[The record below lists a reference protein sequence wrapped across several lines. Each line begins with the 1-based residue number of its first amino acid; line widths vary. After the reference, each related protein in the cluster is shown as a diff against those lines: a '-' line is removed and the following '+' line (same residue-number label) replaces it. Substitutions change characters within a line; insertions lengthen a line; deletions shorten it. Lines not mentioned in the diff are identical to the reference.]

1 MRLRT
6 LFLAL
11 LVIAAPVAAPQ
22 PAAAQYWSDWRA
34 IEGPFSYRIVA
45 VTREIVNGYPRTAV
59 IWEVRNTGREVGIRV
74 GPRPAVKDA
83 LARYTQPLDL
93 YVPETLD
100 PVRAD
105 ATFKPGVTRFLS
117 LLPVVHDQSFG
128 RFTEFLLTLYDPNG
142 DRGNGFTKTV
152 AELPLDTIYA
162 QTLNGVGDGDIP
174 TFAGRWRT
182 NLGTLLTVRQDAY
195 RLDGSSG
202 YVGAHLDYGPSYAFV
217 RETRGI
223 LRANLRAP
231 GGAHE
236 QLSSIMLSQDGGDR
250 LRGRF
255 TDGQHRYMPFNACKM
270 GEDEPVGDQH
280 LRTGTF
286 FWTSMDRV
294 TVAPADNGKVQ
305 VDVTLRVWSVGHA
318 PQSFQPLY
326 AKGDTTNGWLER
338 IQNGHQVGA
347 PTMEPCTTLTMNYRA
362 IAAPDEIDNI
372 YISGGPNFSD
382 RAEPWD
388 ISTAVAAARNGQPP
402 TSPSPSGP
410 VVTPAPSPST
420 DSPVVITPTSGRGP
434 AKLRE
439 YSNYGIWDM
448 RIEELAPGPDG
459 NWQAVVRVRD
469 AAIYKVG
476 LTDDGV
482 VITLFDE
489 DGRGVQS
496 IPSLFRASVTG
507 PIDKLEVIPQTMW
520 MEKGDE
526 VRVRLFIR
534 HSVGFKP
541 VRVRVSSADRETL
554 SRTFPFE

>member
-6 LFLAL
+6 LFLASL
-11 LVIAAPVAAPQ
+11 SLAAPVVAPQ
-22 PAAAQYWSDWRA
+22 PAVAQYWTKWTE

-45 VTREIVNGYPRTAV
+45 ATREVVNGSPRTAV
-59 IWEVRNTGREVGIRV
+59 TWEVRNSGREVGIRV
-74 GPRPAVKDA
+74 GPRAAVKDMQTKYSE
-83 LARYTQPLDL
+83 LLNL
-93 YVPETLD
+93 YVPETLE
-100 PVRAD
+100 PVPYD

-117 LLPVVHDQSFG
+117 LLPIINDKGLSNFSH
-128 RFTEFLLTLYDPNG
+128 FLLTLYDPNG
-142 DRGNGFTKTV
+142 NTKTV
-152 AELPLDTIYA
+152 AALPLDNLFA
-162 QTLNGVGDGDIP
+162 RALNGVGDGDIP
-174 TFAGRWRT
+174 KFVGRWRT
-182 NLGTLLTVRQDAY
+182 NVGTLLTVRQDGNS
-195 RLDGSSG
+195 LIGSSG
-202 YVGAHLDYGPSYAFV
+202 YVGAHLDYGPSYAFF
-217 RETRGI
+217 REARGI
-223 LRANLRAP
+223 LRANLQAP

-236 QLSSIMLSQDGGDR
+236 QLSSIMLSQDGGNR
-250 LRGRF
+250 LKGEF

-270 GEDEPVGDQH
+270 GEDEVVGDHH

-286 FWTSMDRV
+286 FWTSLDRV
-294 TVAPADNGKVQ
+294 TATPADNGKVQ
-305 VDVTLRVWSVGHA
+305 VDVTMRVWSVGHA

-338 IQNGHQVGA
+338 IQNGKPVSA
-347 PTMEPCTTLTMNYRA
+347 PTMEPCTTLTLNYRA

-372 YISGGPNFSD
+372 LISGGPNFSD
-382 RAEPWD
+382 TTEPWD
-388 ISTAVAAARNGQPP
+388 ISAQVAAAARSGQPP
-402 TSPSPSGP
+402 ASPSPSGP
-410 VVTPAPSPST
+410 IVTPAPGPST
-420 DSPVVITPTSGRGP
+420 DSPVVITPTSGRPP

-482 VITLFDE
+482 VLTLFDE